1 MMRMSK
7 RREAVT
13 ADIKV
18 HVGEGNGEMGARFVG
33 AWRRAAGG
41 DDVHERHLTF
51 ASMADLTRAV

>member
-1 MMRMSK
+1 M
-7 RREAVT
+7 T

-18 HVGEGNGEMGARFVG
+18 HVGEGIGEMGARFVD
-33 AWRRAAGG
+33 AWRRAESG